1 MAVTAGTFIFKK
13 SLNMPSIPSSVL
25 LARFSAIGDVAMTVP
40 VVYSA
45 CRCYPQTRFVML
57 TRESMVP
64 IFSCAPPNLTVAG
77 IDVHADAYRGVAGM
91 RRLAAEMRRQFSPDV
106 FVDLH
111 SVLRTRL
118 LGFFLRLHGV
128 RTARL
133 DKARGKRRALTR
145 PNNKLMLPLTGIRDR
160 YALAFE
166 RAGMPLQEC
175 FDGLF
180 GGRSCAPVESFAAI
194 TGPKPAG
201 ERWIGIAPFAAH
213 KGKIYPERQMEQ
225 VVAAL
230 AAEPDVR
237 IFLLGGGG
245 HEAETLAAWADSIG
259 HNVHCLAGKR
269 YGFAAELALFNHL
282 DCMLSM
288 DSGNM
293 HLAAIAGAPAV
304 SVWGATHPY
313 CGFTGWRQTE
323 ADMVQLPV
331 PCRPCSVFGDKPCA
345 RGDYMCLRAIR
356 PESITARVLQKLK

>member
-180 GGRSCAPVESFAAI
+180 GGRSCAPAESFAAI

-259 HNVHCLAGKR
+259 HNVQCLAGKR

-304 SVWGATHPY
+304 SVWGAS
-313 CGFTGWRQTE
+313 R
-323 ADMVQLPV
+323 
-331 PCRPCSVFGDKPCA
+331 A
-345 RGDYMCLRAIR
+345 RGRM
-356 PESITARVLQKLK
+356 